1 MPWIIR
7 DGLQVNILLT
17 FMPVDWK
24 LISPTLCAWSI
35 EVDLLSAGFVI
46 VRADIVS
53 VRVAPN

>member
-24 LISPTLCAWSI
+24 LISPALCAWSI